1 MGLLHWDPF
10 EDPADAWERELGGGG
25 ALEDEEKPEGMSEV
39 DWRIH
44 LRCKKELKKKVPA
57 WKTITNDT
65 VTNNHM
71 KVKKGMLYGITFPW
85 TEALMHSAEYGPEW
99 LTKAFHTA
107 GTIPLDNKVV
117 KIKNQGD
124 YKITTGNNGGKFLF
138 EVEYEKPDDTLHTKL
153 FVKIPHAME
162 KETTSDRLSSS
173 VNKQPM
179 ELYELNTS
187 RLLEATLPCKIP
199 RFYFGDI
206 SNETSNWILI
216 TEQVPF
222 HNPEPL
228 DFLGKTKNAAPR
240 RLEPFQIEGPYDKCM
255 DWTLLGD
262 PAEYYFALIKK
273 GTMVAGLAKA
283 GKFGDPKIVAKHFE
297 NMEGVPVE
305 AFGCNPAACTGQPP
319 NQLAPKIKMGIEFF
333 SEVAKPLYPK
343 FCSDSAWQDKLR
355 STLMKLN
362 AYAAESQYF
371 FHHNNDYVALTHGNM
386 NVDNAY
392 FWRDDNGEM
401 DLGVFDWGGMGARSL
416 GHKLWWWLYCGD
428 FDVLNANMD
437 KFIECM
443 VDTYEQYSEGLKLD
457 KEVLRMMFILAALS
471 QMFGLLAAIGQIYRM
486 CPKKDFST
494 VKDRYDPRVGENI
507 NGKSTMRLYLQ
518 VMLTVN
524 RMIEEWKAD
533 EVVNDFE
540 TKICDLL
547 NISKKDESTM
557 TA

>member
-10 EDPADAWERELGGGG
+10 EDPADAWDREQGGGG
-25 ALEDEEKPEGMSEV
+25 ALEDEEKPDGMSEAQ
-39 DWRIH
+39 WRIH

-85 TEALMHSAEYGPEW
+85 TEAMMHSDEWGPEW
-99 LTKAFHTA
+99 LTKAFHIA
-107 GTIPLDNKVV
+107 GTIPLDNKVA

-138 EVEYEKPDDTLHTKL
+138 EVEYEKPDDSLHTKL

-187 RLLEATLPCKIP
+187 RLLEASLPCKIP
-199 RFYFGDI
+199 RYYFGDI

-222 HNPEPL
+222 HDPSPL
-228 DFLGKTKNAAPR
+228 DMAGKSRNEPPR
-240 RLEPFQIEGPYDKCM
+240 KLEPFQIEGPYDKCM
-255 DWTLLGD
+255 DWTLLGE
-262 PAEYYFALIKK
+262 ASEYYFALIKK

-297 NMEGVPVE
+297 NMEGVPME
-305 AFGCNPAACTGQPP
+305 AFGINPTGCSGQPP
-319 NQLAPKIKMGIEFF
+319 NMLAPKIKMGIEFF

-343 FCSDSAWQDKLR
+343 YCSDTKWQDKLR

-362 AYAAESQYF
+362 AYVAECQYF
-371 FHHNNDYVALTHGNM
+371 FHHNDDYVALTHGNM

-392 FWRDDNGEM
+392 FWRDEKGEM

-428 FDVLNANMD
+428 FDNLNANMD
-437 KFIECM
+437 KYLECM
-443 VDTYEQYSEGLKLD
+443 VDTYFEYSEGLKLD

-471 QMFGLLAAIGQIYRM
+471 QMFGLLAAVGQIYRM
-486 CPKKDFST
+486 CPKKDFASI
-494 VKDRYDPRVGENI
+494 KDRYDPRVGENI
-507 NGKSTMRLYLQ
+507 NGKSTLRLYLQ

-533 EVVNDFE
+533 EVVDAFE

-547 NISKKDESTM
+547 SMSKKDASTM